1 MKEHKGE
8 IMNVNAA
15 QEIIDYMKSTTKS
28 TPVKVYVQGELT
40 NTEYEGI
47 KFFGKSPLHI
57 LFGDAKV
64 VKKYINENASY
75 ISDWHMENDRCNSG
89 VPMLD
94 LTTQSARIEAGAMIR
109 DQVKIGENAIIMMG
123 AVINIGAEIGS
134 GTMID
139 MNAVLGARAT
149 VGKNS
154 HIGAGAI
161 LAGVLEPPS
170 ATPVIVGDGVMVGAN
185 AVILEG
191 VQIGDG
197 AVVAA
202 GAVVTQN
209 VPANTVVAGTPA
221 KIVKTVDAQTDEKTQ
236 IVDDLRK

>member
-1 MKEHKGE
+1 MQNNTVQDL
-8 IMNVNAA
+8 IN
-15 QEIIDYMKSTTKS
+15 YMKSTTKS
-28 TPVKVYVQGELT
+28 TPVKVYIQGNLK
-40 NTEYEGI
+40 NTDYEGI
-47 KFFGKSPLHI
+47 RFFGEAPLYI

-64 VKKYINENASY
+64 VKKYMDENS
-75 ISDWHMENDRCNSG
+75 SDIKDAYMENDRCNSG
-89 VPMLD
+89 VPLLD
-94 LTTQSARIEAGAMIR
+94 LTLQNARVEPGAMIR
-109 DQVKIGENAIIMMG
+109 NQAKIGENAIIMMG
-123 AVINIGAEIGS
+123 AVINIGAEVGS

-139 MNAVLGARAT
+139 MNAVLGARAK
-149 VGKNS
+149 VGSNS

-170 ATPVIVGDGVMVGAN
+170 ATPVVVGDGVMVGAN
-185 AVILEG
+185 AVVLEG

-202 GAVVTQN
+202 GAVVTQD

-221 KIVKTVDAQTDEKTQ
+221 KIIKTVDAQTDEKTQ